1 MKTDTLTTKEC
12 LYLVYTYVSIS
23 AFLMMVINKIAGNF
37 EKNLDFNPIVS
48 IAIVLNLV
56 ILVSI
61 FFYKKNI
68 AHK

>member
-1 MKTDTLTTKEC
+1 MKTDTLTAKEC
-12 LYLVYTYVSIS
+12 VYLVYTYVSIS

-56 ILVSI
+56 TLISI
-61 FFYKKNI
+61 YFYKKNT